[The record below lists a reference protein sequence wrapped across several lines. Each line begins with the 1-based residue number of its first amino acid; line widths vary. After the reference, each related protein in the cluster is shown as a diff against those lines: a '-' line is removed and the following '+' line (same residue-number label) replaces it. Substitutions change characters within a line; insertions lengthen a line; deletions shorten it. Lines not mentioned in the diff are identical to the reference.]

1 MGYFSGLNGN
11 KGIPF
16 MEGRTKKDL
25 TDVVNRQLHIEDY
38 GFIQGDENEFA
49 VICFEELPE
58 FFYFGNAIITEALHQ
73 VDADGM
79 KPMISS
85 ATVIFSKRMSK
96 KGREYMAFEFI
107 DAE

>member
-25 TDVVNRQLHIEDY
+25 AEVVDRPLHIEDY

-49 VICFEELPE
+49 VIAFVEMPE

-79 KPMISS
+79 KDQIST
-85 ATVIFSKRMSK
+85 AAVTFSKRMSK
-96 KGREYMAFEFI
+96 KGREYMAFEFT